1 MNFNKNQVEKGHIYL
16 GEARRS
22 TYYKI
27 SVTHNGRSK
36 FLIEVLDNLGNIL
49 YRPHNFEVKSLP
61 NVPYVT
67 QFVSPVVGTIAIHYF
82 ESAENTWD
90 NVIADVEVK

>member
-16 GEARRS
+16 GEAKQS

-27 SVTHNGRSK
+27 CVTHNGRSK

-49 YRPHNFEVKSLP
+49 YRPYNFDVKSLP
-61 NVPYVT
+61 NVPYVM
-67 QFVSPVVGTIAIHYF
+67 QFISPVTGTIAIHYF
-82 ESAENTWD
+82 ENEEDTWD
-90 NVIADVEVK
+90 NVEVKMEEK